1 MALQLKD
8 RIFTLCTSTGTGDAV
23 IGATK
28 EGYQGWEGI
37 TYGNTVYYC
46 ITDDADWEV
55 GYGNYLNRGSTQAIT
70 RTVLS
75 SSDNGAK
82 IPLSGN
88 ASIFCTYPSEKAV
101 YRNKDNNLYFP
112 TSNAHL
118 KSILGTDVTSAN
130 VVTSAVIVD
139 GTEGVNDS
147 NLAGLLNVY
156 KKDEI
161 DEQQEVQDVQI
172 EKNKQ
177 NIIELEE
184 EIEAIAPSFD
194 RGEWDYK
201 APSLATDLPAEGNYF
216 ILDASGNSITS
227 FANAHEVLFNN
238 KDVYDAIH
246 TWGTVE
252 VGQYLE
258 LFDSLDGEYL
268 LAKIDVITPE
278 PNAIRFEV
286 TPQQSEGVAGG
297 GSDRVRI
304 KIFEIAGVDVD
315 TLMPK
320 TGGTFTGQV
329 KHKKEII
336 IEPTLP
342 SRFVNIKN
350 RYATNPDGSSPGAQ
364 GQGFGV
370 NFDLDHGNSGYNQVK
385 WSNRNGDILNISGG
399 TGANAKYTGKM
410 TDDTHLVN
418 KKYLDDTFLPLE
430 GGELDGALTIK
441 KNTSVA
447 LDIIGAGN
455 ESQFTVWSSGGVVVP
470 NYTAFK
476 DNELVTKK
484 YVDTYSLTSGP
495 ESYRKKGNVVL
506 GDKEFGVV
514 ASSVGST
521 NVVFLNK
528 LYLNDAEGVQLVK
541 DYEATDNTWFEVYK
555 NSALILRMQ
564 IKKSSWRTSGTDANQ
579 IQFNGVYTYPLV
591 GLSENW
597 SGTTNYKIALTGLKK
612 VLT

>member
-1 MALQLKD
+1 M
-8 RIFTLCTSTGTGDAV
+8 
-23 IGATK
+23 
-28 EGYQGWEGI
+28 
-37 TYGNTVYYC
+37 
-46 ITDDADWEV
+46 
-55 GYGNYLNRGSTQAIT
+55 NRGSDQAIS

-75 SSDNGAK
+75 SSDANQK
-82 IPLSGN
+82 IPLSGDS
-88 ASIFCTYPSEKAV
+88 SIFCTYPAEKSV
-101 YRNKDNNLYFP
+101 YLDTNGKLDFP
-112 TSNAHL
+112 DANAHFNHIVG
-118 KSILGTDVTSAN
+118 SDVTSAN

-139 GTEGVNDS
+139 GTEGVNNE

-161 DEQQEVQDVQI
+161 DDQQEVQDVQI

-278 PNAIRFEV
+278 SNAIRFEV

-320 TGGTFTGQV
+320 SGGTFTGQV

-342 SRFVNIKN
+342 ATFINIKN
-350 RYATNPDGSSPGAQ
+350 RYTTNADGTATGNDANGT
-364 GQGFGV
+364 GFGI

-385 WSNRNGDILNISGG
+385 WTTRNGDILNISGG

-410 TDDTHLVN
+410 TDDKNLVN
-418 KKYLDDTFLPLE
+418 KGFIVPKE
-430 GGELDGALTIK
+430 GGEFTGKVLFNKPFANNI
-441 KNTSVA
+441 
-447 LDIIGAGN
+447 
-455 ESQFTVWSSGGVVVP
+455 ESPGFTVKGAISNDYSATVSEQNGDLLSAYHNSNASDAI
-470 NYTAFK
+470 NYRGKITAT
-476 DNELVTKK
+476 NNITTKG
-484 YVDTYSLTSGP
+484 YVDRYSLTSGP

-514 ASSVGST
+514 ASSVGTT

-541 DYEATDNTWFEVYK
+541 DYEATNDSWFEVYK

-564 IKKSSWRTSGTDANQ
+564 IKQSSWRTSATDANQ
-579 IQFNGVYTYPLV
+579 IQFNGVYTYPLM

-597 SGTTNYKIALTGLKK
+597 SGTTNYKIALTGLRK
-612 VLT
+612 V

>member
-8 RIFTLCTSTGTGDAV
+8 RILTLCTTVGTGDAV

-28 EGYQGWEGI
+28 EGYSGWEGI

-46 ITDDADWEV
+46 ITDDTAWEV
-55 GYGNYLNRGSTQAIT
+55 GFGNYMNRGSTQAIS

-88 ASIFCTYPSEKAV
+88 SSIFCTYPSEKAV
-101 YRNKDNNLYFP
+101 YRNKDGNLYFP
-112 TSNAHL
+112 TTNAHL
-118 KSILGTDVTSAN
+118 KSILGSDVTSAN

-139 GTEGVNDS
+139 GTEGVKDE

-201 APSLATDLPAEGNYF
+201 EPTNPADMPAVGNYF
-216 ILDASGNSITS
+216 ILDDSGSSITS

-258 LFDSLDGEYL
+258 LFDSVDGEYL
-268 LAKIDVITPE
+268 LAKIEKITLE
-278 PNAIRFEV
+278 SGAIRLEV
-286 TPQQSEGVAGG
+286 TPQQSDGNAGG
-297 GSDRVRI
+297 GSPRVRI
-304 KIFEIAGVDVD
+304 KIFEISGVDVD

-320 TGGTFTGQV
+320 SGGTFTGQV

-342 SRFVNIKN
+342 DTFINIKN
-350 RYATNPDGSSPGAQ
+350 RYTTNPDGTATGNDAN
-364 GQGFGV
+364 GTGFGI

-385 WSNRNGDILNISGG
+385 WTTRLGDILSIHGG
-399 TGANAKYTGKM
+399 TRAWAKYRGKIEEP
-410 TDDTHLVN
+410 HNLVN
-418 KKYLDDTFLPLE
+418 KH
-430 GGELDGALTIK
+430 
-441 KNTSVA
+441 
-447 LDIIGAGN
+447 
-455 ESQFTVWSSGGVVVP
+455 
-470 NYTAFK
+470 
-476 DNELVTKK
+476 
-484 YVDTYSLTSGP
+484 YVDTNVKTYSLTSGDQT
-495 ESYRKKGNVVL
+495 YNKKGSQSL
-506 GDKEFGVV
+506 GDNQFGVV
-514 ASSVGST
+514 ASNVGST
-521 NVVFLNK
+521 NELFLNK
-528 LYLNDAEGVQLVK
+528 LFLNNIEGVKQVK
-541 DYEATDNTWFEVYK
+541 DFEATDNTWFEVYK
-555 NSALILRMQ
+555 NSVLILKMQ
-564 IKKSSWRTSGTDANQ
+564 IKKDSWQPSVHNENQ
-579 IQFNGVYTYPLV
+579 IQCTGVYPYPLV

-597 SGTTNYKIALTGLKK
+597 STSTNYKIALTGLIKAQTSLGTK
-612 VLT
+612 LADKQSIKTRN